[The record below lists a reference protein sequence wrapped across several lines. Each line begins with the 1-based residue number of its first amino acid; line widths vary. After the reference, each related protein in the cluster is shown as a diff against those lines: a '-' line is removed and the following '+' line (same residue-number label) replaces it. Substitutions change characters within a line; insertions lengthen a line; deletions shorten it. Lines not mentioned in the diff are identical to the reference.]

1 MIVGPKYKIGK
12 RLGAGVFEKCQTQ
25 KFAISEARTGKK
37 NKGRRGG
44 RSDYAKQFLE
54 KQKVRYTYGIMEKQF
69 KNYIIKANDTKNIK
83 PADYLYQM
91 LEQRLDNVVYR
102 LGLAKTRRGA
112 RQMVSHGH
120 ILLNGIKVTVP
131 SANVKVADV
140 IKIREGSKVSPLF
153 TNLEE
158 RFKEYTMP
166 AWVSFDVNKG
176 EGIVKQN
183 PTYERMSLHFDLS
196 PVLEFYSR

>member
-25 KFAISEARTGKK
+25 KFALSEARSGKSK
-37 NKGRRGG
+37 RRRGA

-69 KNYIIKANDTKNIK
+69 KNYIIKANDVKNIK
-83 PADYLYQM
+83 PVDYLYQM

-102 LGLAKTRRGA
+102 MGLASTRRLA
-112 RQMVSHGH
+112 RQIVSHGH
-120 ILLNGIKVTVP
+120 ITLNGTRVTIP
-131 SANVKVADV
+131 SMNVKIGDLV
-140 IKIREGSKVSPLF
+140 KIREGSKKSVLF
-153 TNLEE
+153 ANLEE
-158 RFKEYTMP
+158 RLKEHATP
-166 AWVSFDVNKG
+166 NWVLFDPKKG
-176 EGIVKQN
+176 EGTIKESPPYQR
-183 PTYERMSLHFDLS
+183 TGLHFDLS